1 MSEAARAGDALV
13 TLQATAGVNAP
24 APRLLYGLAAARAPR
39 DLALF
44 RLHELT
50 GVLELARP
58 LDRFVLINVYFSLF
72 YGIQG
77 IFFFNL

>member
-1 MSEAARAGDALV
+1 MINDANEGGVAFTRREYVVEVSEAARAGDALV
-13 TLQATAGVNAP
+13 TLHATAGDAVP

-58 LDRFVLINVYFSLF
+58 LDR
-72 YGIQG
+72 
-77 IFFFNL
+77 